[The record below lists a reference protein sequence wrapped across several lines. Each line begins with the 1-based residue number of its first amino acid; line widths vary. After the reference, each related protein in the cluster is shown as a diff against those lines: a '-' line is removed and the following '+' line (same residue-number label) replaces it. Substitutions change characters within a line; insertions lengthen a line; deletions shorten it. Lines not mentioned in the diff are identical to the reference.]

1 MEQDDKPTEVL
12 SPVDYA
18 VLMREVLVRLNDG
31 IKDLPPSVDT
41 SNLTNLITTAQDYL
55 FYLEDNRRVLM

>member
-41 SNLTNLITTAQDYL
+41 SNLINLITTAQDYL